1 MSWLEAQKFG
11 FLSTSVDKLGSQ
23 LVNVLADIMWY
34 ISGKNLKFSDTMHII
49 PLVTVLKVS
58 VSIVEL
64 KTAMKQKAFT
74 PCVN

>member
-1 MSWLEAQKFG
+1 M
-11 FLSTSVDKLGSQ
+11 
-23 LVNVLADIMWY
+23 NVLADIMWY

-74 PCVN
+74 PCALTVKLMANSIFQGKNVFQPSKSDQ